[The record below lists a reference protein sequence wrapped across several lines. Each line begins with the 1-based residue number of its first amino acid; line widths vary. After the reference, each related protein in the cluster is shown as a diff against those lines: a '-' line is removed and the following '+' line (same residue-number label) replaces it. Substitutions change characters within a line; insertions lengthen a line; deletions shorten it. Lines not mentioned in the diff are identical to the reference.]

1 MGKHSV
7 LMDEETYVYVL
18 LPNKIDRFSAVLS
31 NTNGNIFLQKQKK
44 NSKIYKESQKTM
56 NSQINIENKT
66 LSRLPGFKIY

>member
-1 MGKHSV
+1 
-7 LMDEETYVYVL
+7 MDEETYVYVL

-66 LSRLPGFKIY
+66 

>member
-56 NSQINIENKT
+56 NSQINLENK
-66 LSRLPGFKIY
+66 S